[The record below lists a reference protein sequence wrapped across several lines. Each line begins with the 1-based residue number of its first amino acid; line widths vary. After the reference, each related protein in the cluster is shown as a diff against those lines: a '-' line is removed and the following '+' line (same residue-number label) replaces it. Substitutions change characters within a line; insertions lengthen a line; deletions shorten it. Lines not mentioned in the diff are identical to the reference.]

1 MFCSFIYRYLLD
13 GAKYAVANGG
23 MPTDLKGLGDVPG
36 VGPYT
41 AAAVASIAFGE
52 KTAAVDGNVIR
63 VCTRLAAVRGA
74 GDATKNNSDAAKA
87 VRFAAYWLVSPDRPG
102 DFNQAM
108 MELGATVCTPKAPKC
123 GTCPLRR
130 QCAGF
135 KLESE
140 EGEEGGTFKVTD
152 LPERE
157 KKAGKREERVA
168 VVVLERQTLNST
180 LNPESAYLLV
190 RRPEGGLLGGLW
202 EFPSAVTEL
211 EATSSDFYA
220 PVDAVVDAVFNPR
233 CGELKSRTELGE
245 VTHTFSHVR
254 HTYVVRHEIVVVT
267 GTEADGPER
276 GGGGE
281 GGCREWR
288 WVTATELDTLG
299 LSSGVRKIQT
309 LIGKKEKAVKV
320 KKGESAIGKMFAAK
334 KAKTGE

>member
-1 MFCSFIYRYLLD
+1 
-13 GAKYAVANGG
+13 

-87 VRFAAYWLVSPDRPG
+87 VRFAADWALSPDRPG

-108 MELGATVCTPKAPKC
+108 MELGAIVCTPKAPKC

-254 HTYVVRHEIVVVT
+254 HTYVVRHEVVVVT
-267 GTEADGPER
+267 ETEANGPER
-276 GGGGE
+276 GGGEE

-309 LIGKKEKAVKV
+309 LIGKKEKTVKV